1 MAAAFCLGEVPG
13 RGRAL
18 RAARDIA
25 AGEVVLTDWPVL
37 LTCSQDAVDS
47 VCSCCLR
54 LLQGPGE
61 RAASSALA
69 QPMLPHLPRGCAGH
83 QGPARARSVGTHASA
98 LKRVRGP
105 RWATPRATRL
115 PPAGK
120 PSRAAAQAVHL
131 QVSLCCFAPTHR
143 SSQRDALRRSAL
155 ARLDFAG
162 LGDAEAAAR
171 WRALMG
177 LAGGLPAAAD
187 ASDLYGRLARALAP
201 LGGPSA
207 GPRAQRAAGSGA
219 D

>member
-1 MAAAFCLGEVPG
+1 MLRPSQARAMAAAFCLGEVPG

-25 AGEVVLTDWPVL
+25 AGEVVLTDWPIL

-69 QPMLPHLPRGCAGH
+69 QPMLPYLSRGCAGH
-83 QGPARARSVGTHASA
+83 QGPARARSVGMHASV

-143 SSQRDALRRSAL
+143 SSQRGALRH
-155 ARLDFAG
+155 
-162 LGDAEAAAR
+162 AAP
-171 WRALMG
+171 WRAWTLPAWAATSATRCATWRRPTRCAPG
-177 LAGGLPAAAD
+177 RRPATLRRRRAGG
-187 ASDLYGRLARALAP
+187 R
-201 LGGPSA
+201 
-207 GPRAQRAAGSGA
+207 
-219 D
+219 